1 MCSVVPTTN
10 KDSNLCRDELMYP
23 VKPRHQI
30 FRRASRSNNTVK
42 ATWNEVQFFLFFFLN
57 VEITN
62 LSVYCHMHSRK
73 HVTL

>member
-23 VKPRHQI
+23 VKPRHHI

-42 ATWNEVQFFLFFFLN
+42 ATWNEVQGGFFFVFLYN
-57 VEITN
+57 RKSKCV
-62 LSVYCHMHSRK
+62 LSYAQ
-73 HVTL
+73 